1 MYLRD
6 WLITVASALNDA
18 EPGREFHRYPLR
30 DYVAAYNA
38 AMSLIAKHRAEDF
51 LDLVKVKLRPGKHQ
65 DARQCC
71 SHVVGI
77 VDQIDDK
84 GNIIK
89 QLSASSKRVKNRWR
103 KPSCVTSATGAVVSP
118 YYMIA
123 TTIDTQLN
131 GQFTVEPPVPC
142 DVPVYVLVKCVKK
155 TGNITEAQLSTLQ
168 IDESSFM
175 FTAAWH
181 YMLARML
188 SGDRHAGSADGTSAM
203 HYKLFFDMLGVVMR
217 QEDLLEN
224 PK

>member
-1 MYLRD
+1 MLLHS

-38 AMSLIAKHRAEDF
+38 AMSLVAKHRGEDF
-51 LDLVKVKLRPGKHQ
+51 IDLVKVKLRAGKHQ

-71 SHVVGI
+71 SHVLGV

-89 QLSASSKRVKNRWR
+89 QLSATSKKVKNKWR
-103 KPSCVTSATGAVVSP
+103 KPSCVTSTSATAS
-118 YYMIA
+118 YIMLA
-123 TTIDTQLN
+123 TIIDTQMN
-131 GQFTVEPPVPC
+131 GRFTVEPPVPC
-142 DVPVYVLVKCVKK
+142 DVDVYVLVKCVTKA
-155 TGNITEAQLSTLQ
+155 GNATEASTVTTE
-168 IDESSFM
+168 IDSGSFIH
-175 FTAAWH
+175 TAAWH
-181 YMLARML
+181 YVLARML
-188 SGDRHAGSADGTSAM
+188 SGDRHAGSSDSTSAI
-203 HYKLFFDMLGVVMR
+203 HYKLFFEMLGVAMR

>member
-1 MYLRD
+1 MLLHS

-38 AMSLIAKHRAEDF
+38 AMSLVAKHRGEDF
-51 LDLVKVKLRPGKHQ
+51 IDLVKVKLRAGKHQ

-71 SHVVGI
+71 SHVLGV

-89 QLSASSKRVKNRWR
+89 QLSTTSKKVKNKWR
-103 KPSCVTSATGAVVSP
+103 KPSCVTSTSATAS
-118 YYMIA
+118 YIMLA
-123 TTIDTQLN
+123 TTIDTQMN
-131 GQFTVEPPVPC
+131 GRFTVEPPVPC
-142 DVPVYVLVKCVKK
+142 NTDVYVLVKCVTKA
-155 TGNITEAQLSTLQ
+155 GGATEASTITTE
-168 IDESSFM
+168 IDESGFIH
-175 FTAAWH
+175 TAAWH
-181 YMLARML
+181 YTLARML
-188 SGDRHAGSADGTSAM
+188 SGDRHAGSADSTSAI
-203 HYKLFFDMLGVVMR
+203 HYKLFFEMLGVVMR